1 MTATHSTIDPR
12 TRALSAWL
20 LACAALVFAMVV
32 VGGVTRLTRS
42 GLSIVEW
49 EPIVG
54 AIPPLTDAQW
64 QEAFEKYQ
72 RTPEYRE
79 VNVGM
84 SLQAF
89 KEIYYVEWFHRLLG
103 RLIGLTFL
111 GGLLYFSLRAP
122 LPRTLLLRLVGIFL
136 LGGLQGALGWFMV
149 KSGLVDI
156 PRVSPYRLTAHLAL
170 AVFIYGA
177 ILWTALSLRFPKA
190 AGSAAASLSGL
201 RRGGWLLTGLVFVT
215 ILAGG
220 FVAGTRA
227 GFVFNDWPWM
237 HGRLIPEGLYAMRPL
252 WADLFENVA
261 TVQFHHRLLAYLL
274 AAATGWL
281 WWRAQRCAALPAQSR
296 VAVHALALALLAQ
309 ITLGILTLRYVVP
322 IPLAAAHQAGAL
334 IVLSAALVFVHGLR
348 RVA

>member
-1 MTATHSTIDPR
+1 LNTPTEPN
-12 TRALSAWL
+12 RALAAWL
-20 LACAALVFAMVV
+20 IACAALVFAMVV

-49 EPIVG
+49 EPILGV
-54 AIPPLTDAQW
+54 IPPLSEAAW

-79 VNVGM
+79 VNFGM
-84 SLQAF
+84 SLAEF

-103 RLIGLTFL
+103 RLIGLVFF
-111 GGLLYFSLRAP
+111 GGLLYFSLRA
-122 LPRTLLLRLVGIFL
+122 RLTRALILQLAGIFL

-149 KSGLVDI
+149 KSGLVDV
-156 PRVSPYRLTAHLAL
+156 PRVSPYRLTAHLGL
-170 AVFIYGA
+170 AVFIYAA
-177 ILWTALSLRFPKA
+177 ILWTALSRLSP
-190 AGSAAASLSGL
+190 GTEVAASGEIARL
-201 RRGGWLLTGLVFVT
+201 RRSGWAVTGLVFVT

-227 GFVFNDWPWM
+227 GFAFNDWPWM
-237 HGRLIPEGLYAMRPL
+237 HGRLIPEGLYATRPL

-274 AAATGWL
+274 VAAVGWL
-281 WWRAQRCAALPAQSR
+281 WWQARRETLLPKSAR
-296 VAVHALALALLAQ
+296 WAVQALAFALIVQ
-309 ITLGILTLRYVVP
+309 IALGILTLRYVVP

-334 IVLSAALVFVHGLR
+334 LVLTAALVFVHSLHR
-348 RVA
+348 HRA